1 MFTKMFKANGS
12 TSDTLTRMVSHL
24 GKDLEH
30 STPAQANAAL
40 KTMEQRIKRMMEDEG
55 KRGMLPSGQAK
66 LVLRAADKALDDLT
80 DLVGLRDIETMPGL
94 KVYNVWLCLLWSKA
108 NVCVQQS
115 VNNAQ
120 H

>member
-1 MFTKMFKANGS
+1 MFKMTIKANGS
-12 TSDTLTRMVSHL
+12 TSDNLTRAISHL

-30 STPAQANAAL
+30 STPAQADAAL
-40 KTMEQRIKRMMEDEG
+40 KTMEARIKRMMEDEG

-66 LVLRAADKALDDLT
+66 LVLHAADKALDDLT

-94 KVYNVWLCLLWSKA
+94 KVYNIWLCLLWAKA
-108 NVCVQQS
+108 NECVQQS
-115 VNNAQ
+115 NNAQ